1 MIRNM
6 FFESELCDAYVSNV
20 SMWYI
25 SLKYFKEHSNKV
37 KTIKQFH
44 TFFKLVKFA
53 LIFICC
59 SEVMGLIS
67 L

>member
-1 MIRNM
+1 MVI
-6 FFESELCDAYVSNV
+6 
-20 SMWYI
+20 
-25 SLKYFKEHSNKV
+25 

-44 TFFKLVKFA
+44 TFFKLVKLA

-59 SEVMGLIS
+59 SEVMGLFS